1 MANEIDKTLP
11 GDMENRTRILLHRME
26 LSCQK
31 IRCLK
36 DEKARLEAEKA
47 RLEAENARMDDAI
60 DEYKELISIIKKCQI
75 EKKCKFVAK
84 LV

>member
-47 RLEAENARMDDAI
+47 RLDDAI

-75 EKKCKFVAK
+75 EKKCKFDAK
-84 LV
+84 TSVIS

>member
-36 DEKARLEAEKA
+36 DEKARLEAEKE
-47 RLEAENARMDDAI
+47 RLDGMIEA
-60 DEYKELISIIKKCQI
+60 YQELLSII
-75 EKKCKFVAK
+75 EKGEYDDELPEGGEK
-84 LV
+84 L